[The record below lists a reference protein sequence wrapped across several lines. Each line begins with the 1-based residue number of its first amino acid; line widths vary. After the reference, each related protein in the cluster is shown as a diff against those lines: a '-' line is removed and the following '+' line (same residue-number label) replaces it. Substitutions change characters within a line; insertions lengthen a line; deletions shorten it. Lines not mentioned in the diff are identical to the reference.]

1 MTNSRPPGDQE
12 TPSQTTRK
20 DVEGTWG
27 ITPKIVLWLPW
38 PHMHTCIIDR
48 QKMVKREHPTKGGA
62 WEAALGYMHTK
73 KDVLS
78 WSVCCSYDHLLAL
91 FPRTISPLLP
101 TPTFSSQHTQLRKCT
116 WVIPK
121 LGTSILEVAYIYKEN
136 DSPRQG
142 NLTQKMML
150 ETQITSKVPYLGQPV
165 CAQAFPPANTPLL
178 QTLMQIVPSWP
189 LSLKYLPWGRQTP
202 RVTPVSFYF
211 FLCI

>member
-78 WSVCCSYDHLLAL
+78 WSVGCSYDHLLAL
-91 FPRTISPLLP
+91 FSRTISPLLP

-121 LGTSILEVAYIYKEN
+121 LGTSILEVAYIYKEKWLSETGKPN
-136 DSPRQG
+136 TEDDVRDTDHVQG
-142 NLTQKMML
+142 T
-150 ETQITSKVPYLGQPV
+150 
-165 CAQAFPPANTPLL
+165 
-178 QTLMQIVPSWP
+178 
-189 LSLKYLPWGRQTP
+189 LPWTA
-202 RVTPVSFYF
+202 S
-211 FLCI
+211 LCPGFSSG